1 MSSWNVDATESIHVH
16 VVVIVDV
23 ARGWDQDSIFSRVG
37 IPIMYIAEGY
47 ILENALTSV

>member
-1 MSSWNVDATESIHVH
+1 MH

-37 IPIMYIAEGY
+37 IPIIPVYIAEGY